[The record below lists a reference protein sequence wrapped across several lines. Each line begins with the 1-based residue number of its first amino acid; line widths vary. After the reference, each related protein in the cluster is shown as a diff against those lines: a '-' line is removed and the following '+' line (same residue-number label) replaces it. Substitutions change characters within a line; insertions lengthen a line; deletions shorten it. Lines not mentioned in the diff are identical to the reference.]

1 MVRLL
6 AISLGPTRFWVA
18 FLVGAESDIM
28 WFTIAFVD
36 YDTSQMTFTLGA
48 HSTVWS
54 MLFSVDIGEI
64 IA

>member
-1 MVRLL
+1 M
-6 AISLGPTRFWVA
+6 A

-36 YDTSQMTFTLGA
+36 YDTSQMTFTLGV